1 MVLHCQARGTSAHTV
16 HAMYVMG
23 VRTASVAGLLLVLFV
38 ALAPT
43 AWAQQRAVGWQRY
56 DVDLAIA
63 PDGSV
68 AVTETQTIQFQGT
81 FQMGFRVIPTDRV
94 TSIDNVGVAEV
105 VNGQTVP
112 YRPTQTQT
120 PNGFST
126 VPTDQGLE
134 IDWWFPPT
142 TNAARTFVLRYTL
155 HGALRIYDA
164 GDQLQWKAI
173 YADRTGPVA
182 ASSVT
187 VHLPGDVPGNALLTS
202 YSRYTA
208 SQAARANALPSD
220 GTGQQTDPRTV
231 QFGTGQ
237 LPAGTG
243 VEVRVQFPHRL
254 VSASAPPWQ
263 ADADR
268 ADWIAQTVTP
278 IATFLML
285 LVSLVVLVGG
295 GVGLF
300 IVWYTS
306 GRDPS
311 PGAVP
316 PRLEQPPSTLPAP
329 LAGTLIDEVADVQD
343 TVATLVDLAGRG
355 VLSMTDV
362 DNPQLPGALRDV
374 RIMLHEELPNDARE
388 YERLLVRA
396 LFGAEAKP
404 GDEVVL
410 SQIGGRF
417 AAAIPALQASLYRE
431 VADEGWFV
439 RNPEA
444 VRQRYRQLG
453 WVLVGVGVACAI
465 VAAIALGWARPIA
478 WLPGLT
484 LALVGVGCVQVARAM
499 PRRTRPGALEA
510 RGAAAVAD
518 TAARRRCPRRKA
530 GAMHWRTC
538 STVRPRPWRAA
549 AVAVAGVA
557 AASAAAVVA
566 AAAPEVFASRDRA
579 NSRVRIAGRRGGAR
593 AADGRLALGQRRGR
607 WRRRAGADSAGCA
620 VRTARRGRRHRPRTP
635 A

>member
-1 MVLHCQARGTSAHTV
+1 
-16 HAMYVMG
+16 MG
-23 VRTASVAGLLLVLFV
+23 VRTASVAGLLLVLLA

-43 AWAQQRAVGWQRY
+43 TWAQQRAVGWQRY

-68 AVTETQTIQFQGT
+68 AVTETQAIQFQGT

-94 TSIDNVGVAEV
+94 TSVDNVSVAEV
-105 VNGQTVP
+105 VNGQTVA
-112 YRPTQTQT
+112 YRPTQTQAA
-120 PNGFST
+120 NGFST
-126 VPTDQGLE
+126 VSTDQGLE

-173 YADRTGPVA
+173 YADRGGPIA
-182 ASSVT
+182 ASAVT
-187 VHLPGDVPGNALLTS
+187 VHLPADVPGNALQTS

-208 SQAARANALPSD
+208 DQDTRANALPSD

-231 QFGTGQ
+231 HFGTGQ
-237 LPAGTG
+237 LPTGTG
-243 VEVRVQFPHRL
+243 VEVRVQFPHGL
-254 VSASAPPWQ
+254 VSASPPPWQ

-285 LVSLVVLVGG
+285 LLSLVVLVGG

-300 IVWYTS
+300 VVWYTS

-316 PRLEQPPSTLPAP
+316 PRLDQPPSALPAP
-329 LAGTLIDEVADVQD
+329 LAGTLVDEVADVQD
-343 TVATLVDLAGRG
+343 AVATLVDLGGRG
-355 VLSMTDV
+355 VLSMTDE
-362 DNPQLPGALRDV
+362 DNPRLAGAPRDV
-374 RIMLHEELPNDARE
+374 RITLHQALPDDGRE
-388 YERLLVRA
+388 YERLLVGA
-396 LFGAEAKP
+396 LFGPDAKP

-410 SQIGGRF
+410 SRVGGRF

-439 RNPEA
+439 RNPDA

-465 VAAIALGWARPIA
+465 VAALILGWATPIA
-478 WLPGLT
+478 WLPGLA
-484 LALVGVGCVQVARAM
+484 LAMVGLGCMQVARAM

-510 RGAAAVAD
+510 
-518 TAARRRCPRRKA
+518 AR
-530 GAMHWRTC
+530 
-538 STVRPRPWRAA
+538 WRA
-549 AVAVAGVA
+549 
-557 AASAAAVVA
+557 
-566 AAAPEVFASRDRA
+566 FRA
-579 NSRVRIAGRRGGAR
+579 HLQDLGGAR
-593 AADGRLALGQRRGR
+593 QSEYLPYAVAFGIDRDFLHRLEQVGTPPPSWYPYAGGGWGGPGGVIIVPGGFGHGRGSWSEPGQSGGTGGTPSVPGPQGWSDALADMLNGASEALARGGGSGGWSGGGFGGGGGGGGGSGGFR
-607 WRRRAGADSAGCA
+607 
-620 VRTARRGRRHRPRTP
+620 
-635 A
+635 